1 MNLDIKLLR
10 QMLSLAKHRNFARA
24 AESLHISQ
32 PALSR
37 SISNLEETLGVQLF
51 DRTSGGVEPTAY
63 GRLILERGREIVAKE
78 SELQR
83 EIRLMQ
89 GIEIGE
95 LAIGAGPFPFE
106 ISVGPAVSRLIAA
119 FPKLQIRVETA
130 SPLAIVN
137 RILGGS
143 FDLGVADIREWHD
156 DQRLTLEALPV
167 HAGFFCCRP
176 QHPLAGR
183 RGLILEEILAYPL
196 VGTVFPPAL
205 AGILAQGQAGGRIDQ
220 DTGHFLPAVTIDS
233 LSLARRITMG
243 CDAVLLLTIGAVE
256 RELLAGDLVILDCH
270 LPWMYT
276 NYGFISKRDRSLS
289 AAAREFMARL
299 RDVEAETIERENALL
314 ATQRDSKASPHN
326 PAAPEKMTK
335 S

>member
-1 MNLDIKLLR
+1 MNFEIKLLL

-37 SISNLEETLGVQLF
+37 SISNLEQTLGVQLF
-51 DRTSGGVEPTAY
+51 DRTSDGVVPTGY

-78 SELQR
+78 NELQR
-83 EIRLMQ
+83 EIQLME

-95 LAIGAGPFPFE
+95 LSIGAGPYPFE
-106 ISVGPAVSRLIAA
+106 ISVGPAVSRLIATY
-119 FPKLQIRVETA
+119 PKLQIKVETA
-130 SPLAIVN
+130 SPLAVVN

-143 FDLGVADIREWHD
+143 LDLGVADIREWHGE
-156 DQRLTLEALPV
+156 QRLTLEALPA
-167 HAGFFCCRP
+167 HAGAFCCRP

-183 RGLILEEILAYPL
+183 RGLTLEEILAYPL
-196 VGTVFPPAL
+196 VGTIFPPSL
-205 AGILAQGQAGGRIDQ
+205 AGVLAQGQAGGRIDQ
-220 DTGHFLPAVTIDS
+220 DTGYFIPAVTVDS

-243 CDAVLLLTIGAVE
+243 CDSILILTIGAIE
-256 RELLAGDLVILDCH
+256 REILAGDLVILDCR

-289 AAAREFMARL
+289 AVALEFMARL
-299 RDVEAETIERENALL
+299 REVEAEIIERENALL
-314 ATQRDSKASPHN
+314 ASYFDCKANNHH
-326 PAAPEKMTK
+326 PAAPIKMTK